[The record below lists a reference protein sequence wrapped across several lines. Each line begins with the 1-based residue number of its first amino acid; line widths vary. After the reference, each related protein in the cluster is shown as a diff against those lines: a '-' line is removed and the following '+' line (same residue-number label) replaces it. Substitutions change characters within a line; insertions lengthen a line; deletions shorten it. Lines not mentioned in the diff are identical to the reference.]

1 MDKYFLC
8 IYLKYFL
15 LQELQHEVSSLLE
28 FKNVL
33 LQTFP
38 DLHHKISSL
47 SSVSGQDVRHLATR
61 GLKTEAGGDIS
72 DEIPVSWHTG
82 LHPGTGS
89 MPRQRKL
96 RKSPE
101 VSNKEFKER
110 TFEKFNV

>member
-1 MDKYFLC
+1 M
-8 IYLKYFL
+8 
-15 LQELQHEVSSLLE
+15 SSLLE

-47 SSVSGQDVRHLATR
+47 SSVSGQDVRHLAAR

-101 VSNKEFKER
+101 VSTKEFGEQTLTK
-110 TFEKFNV
+110 FEVSQSQRRPILGPPSY

>member
-61 GLKTEAGGDIS
+61 GLKTEAGGDIGRLVTS
-72 DEIPVSWHTG
+72 TKGGGVPFFATLTFARVK
-82 LHPGTGS
+82 LA
-89 MPRQRKL
+89 RRKAH
-96 RKSPE
+96 
-101 VSNKEFKER
+101 
-110 TFEKFNV
+110 

>member
-1 MDKYFLC
+1 MEKYFC
-8 IYLKYFL
+8 VFNIFS

-47 SSVSGQDVRHLATR
+47 SSVSGQDVRHLAAR

-101 VSNKEFKER
+101 VSTKLNEPLRRLTIKD
-110 TFEKFNV
+110 